1 MGIIS
6 WIIFGLVAGAIAKFI
21 LPGRLE
27 RGFIV
32 TSLLGMGG
40 ACVGGFI
47 GTWRGVGKVTGF
59 NLPSFFVAVLG
70 ALLVLIIH
78 GKLTSR

>member
-32 TSLLGMGG
+32 TSLLGIVG
-40 ACVGGFI
+40 A
-47 GTWRGVGKVTGF
+47 K
-59 NLPSFFVAVLG
+59 
-70 ALLVLIIH
+70 
-78 GKLTSR
+78 